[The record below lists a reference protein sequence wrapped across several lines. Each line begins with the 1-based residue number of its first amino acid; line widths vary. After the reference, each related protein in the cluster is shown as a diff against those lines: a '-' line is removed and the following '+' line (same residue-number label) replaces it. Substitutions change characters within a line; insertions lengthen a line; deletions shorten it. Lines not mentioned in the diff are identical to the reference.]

1 MSKFQLR
8 IAGAPDTEIVC
19 AKIGALCAFH
29 NDQSKLDPAFFK
41 QVLSD
46 PETQLLV
53 KLAEDRGQVIG
64 LMAYFPMSR
73 LYSATSGL
81 HCINCLLMNATVDRA
96 AHDNFW
102 SI

>member
-29 NDQSKLDPAFFK
+29 NDQSKLDPAFFN

-64 LMAYFPMSR
+64 EDVHFEIREL
-73 LYSATSGL
+73 
-81 HCINCLLMNATVDRA
+81 
-96 AHDNFW
+96 
-102 SI
+102 